1 MKEATGELNMTVI
14 TVVAIA
20 AVGLLFTVF
29 VWPNIQANLTLS
41 QACSSV
47 DINGNYDSVAAGV
60 AADATADGAVQCV
73 NYQCTATYNGKSY
86 NKNCNA

>member
-60 AADATADGAVQCV
+60 AAAGEDGAVQCV
-73 NYQCTATYNGKSY
+73 AYQCTASY
-86 NKNCNA
+86 NDRDYTKNCNS

>member
-29 VWPNIQANLTLS
+29 VWPNIQANLTLNT
-41 QACSSV
+41 ACSSI
-47 DINGNYDSVAAGV
+47 DAKGRYDSEGTGGAKKDEDGYISC
-60 AADATADGAVQCV
+60 ADFTCTVRYGDK
-73 NYQCTATYNGKSY
+73 NYSKS
-86 NKNCNA
+86 CNS